1 MCTLIIAIDGPA
13 GSGKSSTAKAVAEAL
28 GYAYLDTGAMYRTAA
43 LAIRNSG
50 VSATDEKAA
59 RILDQTNMHVSCDR
73 GSMSISLNGQDVS
86 TVIREPDIGT
96 IASQVSAL
104 PELRARLVEIQQQ
117 LIASMVKQSA
127 GVVVEGRD
135 IGTVVAPDARLKVF
149 MTASIEERARRR
161 VEQLQSRGIDVLE
174 ANVAEEIRQR
184 DERDRTRD
192 VGPLKVANDAI
203 VLDTTDMNLQ
213 QQIDFIVQHVT
224 ELN

>member
-1 MCTLIIAIDGPA
+1 MIIAIDGPA

>member
-1 MCTLIIAIDGPA
+1 MIIAIDGPA

-59 RILDQTNMHVSCDR
+59 RILDETNMHVSCDR

-135 IGTVVAPDARLKVF
+135 IGTVVAPNARLKVF

-192 VGPLKVANDAI
+192 VGPLKVADDAI